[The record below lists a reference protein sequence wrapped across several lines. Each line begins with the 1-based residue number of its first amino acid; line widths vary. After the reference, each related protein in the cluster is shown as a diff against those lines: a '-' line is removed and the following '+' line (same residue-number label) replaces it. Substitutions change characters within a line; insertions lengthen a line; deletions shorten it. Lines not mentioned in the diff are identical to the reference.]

1 VRVSLFVTC
10 LVDLVRPS
18 AGEAAVRVLRRAGH
32 EVAFPAGQT
41 CCGQPAW
48 NSGYPDEARRVAATM
63 LDALASSTGPIVGL
77 SGSCVATVSHV
88 WPELF
93 RADVARHAQAL
104 DVASRI
110 RELGAFLAD
119 GSEPADDAQVGRP
132 VAFHC
137 SCHQRRELGEA
148 GAGPALIAALP
159 GVSHAPVPQ
168 DELCC
173 GFGGTFSVKFPQV
186 SGAMGR
192 DKARTVVESGASEL
206 VSGDLGCLLHIQ
218 GCADAEGIAITT
230 TTLAEF
236 LDREGY
242 PQAAG

>member
-1 VRVSLFVTC
+1 MTRVELFVSC
-10 LVDLVRPS
+10 LVDLVRPT

-32 EVAFPAGQT
+32 EVGFPAGQT

-48 NSGYPDEARRVAATM
+48 NSGYPDEARRVAA
-63 LDALASSTGPIVGL
+63 ASLEAFAATEGPIVGL
-77 SGSCVATVSHV
+77 SGSCVATIHHV

-93 RADVARHAQAL
+93 RADVARHAQAV
-104 DVASRI
+104 DVAGRVQ
-110 RELGAFLAD
+110 ELGAFLARD
-119 GSEPADDAQVGRP
+119 ATPAEHAPDARP

-137 SCHQRRELGEA
+137 SCHQRRGLGQA
-148 GAGPALIAALP
+148 GAGPALLATLP
-159 GVSHAPVPQ
+159 GVRQVPLPQ

-186 SGAMGR
+186 SGAMGL
-192 DKARTVVESGASEL
+192 DKARSVVESGAREL
-206 VSGDLGCLLHIQ
+206 VSGDLGCLLHVQ
-218 GCADAEGIAITT
+218 GCAGEAGIELTA

-242 PQAAG
+242 PA

>member
-1 VRVSLFVTC
+1 MTRINLFVSC
-10 LVDLVRPS
+10 LVDLVRPA

-48 NSGYPDEARRVAATM
+48 NSGFPDEARRVAAAT
-63 LDALASSTGPIVGL
+63 LEAFAATEGPIVGL
-77 SGSCVATVSHV
+77 SGSCTATIHHV

-93 RADVARHAQAL
+93 EADVARHGQAI
-104 DVASRI
+104 DVAGRV
-110 RELGAFLAD
+110 RELGAFLAEGARPLD
-119 GSEPADDAQVGRP
+119 PRVDDRP

-148 GAGPALIAALP
+148 GAGPALLDALP
-159 GVSHAPVPQ
+159 GVQHVPLPQ

-186 SGAMGR
+186 SGAMGL
-192 DKARTVVESGASEL
+192 DKARSVVESGAREL
-206 VSGDLGCLLHIQ
+206 VSGDLGCLLHVQ
-218 GCADAEGIAITT
+218 GCAGEAGIDLTA

-242 PQAAG
+242 PA

>member
-1 VRVSLFVTC
+1 VRVQLFVTC

-32 EVAFPAGQT
+32 EVAFAKGQT

-48 NSGYPDEARRVAATM
+48 NSGFPDEARRVAGTT
-63 LDALASSTGPIVGL
+63 LDALAATDGPIVGL
-77 SGSCVATVSHV
+77 SGSCVATVQHV

-93 RADVARHAQAL
+93 RSDVTRHGRAL
-104 DVASRI
+104 DVARRV
-110 RELGAFLAD
+110 RELGAFLAE
-119 GSEPADDAQVGRP
+119 GATPVERRADARP

-148 GAGPALIAALP
+148 GAGPALLATLP
-159 GVSHAPVPQ
+159 GVAHVPLPQ

-186 SGAMGR
+186 SGAMGL
-192 DKARTVVESGASEL
+192 DKARSVLDAGTREL
-206 VSGDLGCLLHIQ
+206 VSSDLGCLLHVA
-218 GCADAEGIAITT
+218 GCAASAGIELETA
-230 TTLAEF
+230 TLAEL
-236 LDREGY
+236 LDREA
-242 PQAAG
+242 Q

>member
-1 VRVSLFVTC
+1 VTRVNLFVSC

-32 EVAFPAGQT
+32 EVGFPEGQT

-48 NSGYPDEARRVAATM
+48 NSGFPEEARRVAATT
-63 LDALASSTGPIVGL
+63 LRAFAATEGPIVGL
-77 SGSCVATVSHV
+77 SGSCVATIHHV

-93 RADVARHAQAL
+93 RADVARHGQAL
-104 DVASRI
+104 EVSRRV
-110 RELGAFLAD
+110 RELGAFLAAE
-119 GSEPADDAQVGRP
+119 GATAAAPASGARP

-148 GAGPALIAALP
+148 GAGPALLDALP
-159 GVSHAPVPQ
+159 GVEHVPLPQ
-168 DELCC
+168 EELCC

-186 SGAMGR
+186 SGAMGL
-192 DKARTVVESGASEL
+192 DKARAVVESGASEL
-206 VSGDLGCLLHIQ
+206 VSGDLGCLLHVQ
-218 GCADAEGIAITT
+218 GCAGAAGIELTT

-242 PQAAG
+242 PA

>member
-1 VRVSLFVTC
+1 VTAVNLFVTC

-18 AGEAAVRVLRRAGH
+18 SGESAVRVLRRAGH
-32 EVAFPAGQT
+32 QVRFPAGQT

-48 NSGYPDEARRVAATM
+48 NSGFPDEARRVAATT
-63 LDALASSTGPIVGL
+63 LDALAATEGPIVGL
-77 SGSCVATVSHV
+77 SGSCVATVHHV

-93 RADVARHAQAL
+93 RSDVARHGQAV
-104 DVASRI
+104 DVAGRV
-110 RELGAFLAD
+110 RELGAFLA
-119 GSEPADDAQVGRP
+119 PAAAPVEHAPDARP

-148 GAGPALIAALP
+148 GAGPALLAAIP
-159 GVSHAPVPQ
+159 GIVHAPLAQ

-186 SGAMGR
+186 SGAMGL
-192 DKARTVVESGASEL
+192 DKARTVAESGAREL
-206 VSGDLGCLLHIQ
+206 VSGDLGCLLHVQ
-218 GCADAEGIAITT
+218 GCAASAGIDLTA

-242 PQAAG
+242 LA

>member
-1 VRVSLFVTC
+1 MSRVSLFVTC

-32 EVAFPAGQT
+32 EVGYPAGQT

-48 NSGYPDEARRVAATM
+48 NSGFPDEARRVAATT
-63 LDALASSTGPIVGL
+63 LDALAATEGPIVGL
-77 SGSCVATVSHV
+77 SGSCVATVHHV

-93 RADVARHAQAL
+93 RADVARHAKAI
-104 DVASRI
+104 DVAGRV
-110 RELGAFLAD
+110 RELGAFLAVD
-119 GSEPADDAQVGRP
+119 ATPAARAANARP

-148 GAGPALIAALP
+148 AAGPALLDALP
-159 GVSHAPVPQ
+159 GVAQVPIPQ

-186 SGAMGR
+186 SGAMGI
-192 DKARTVVESGASEL
+192 DKARAVVESGATEL
-206 VSGDLGCLLHIQ
+206 VSGDLGCLLHIE
-218 GCADAEGIAITT
+218 GSAGAAGIALTA

-236 LDREGY
+236 LDREG
-242 PQAAG
+242 AL

>member
-1 VRVSLFVTC
+1 VKVNLFVTC

-18 AGEAAVRVLRRAGH
+18 AGEAAVRVLRRTGR

-48 NSGYPDEARRVAATM
+48 NSGFPDEARRVAATT
-63 LDALASSTGPIVGL
+63 LDALAATEGPIVGL
-77 SGSCVATVSHV
+77 SGSCVSTVHHV

-93 RADVARHAQAL
+93 RADVALHGRAL
-104 DVASRI
+104 DVASRV

-119 GSEPADDAQVGRP
+119 GAAAAEQLADARP

-148 GAGPALIAALP
+148 GAGPALLATLP
-159 GVSHAPVPQ
+159 DVEHVPLAQ

-186 SGAMGR
+186 SGAMGL
-192 DKARTVVESGASEL
+192 DKARTVVESGAREL
-206 VSGDLGCLLHIQ
+206 VSSDLGCLMHVA
-218 GCADAEGIAITT
+218 GCAAAAGIELET
-230 TTLAEF
+230 TTLAEL

-242 PQAAG
+242 PR

>member
-1 VRVSLFVTC
+1 VTRVNLFVTC
-10 LVDLVRPS
+10 LVDLVRPT

-32 EVAFPAGQT
+32 EVAFPTGQT

-48 NSGYPDEARRVAATM
+48 NSGFPDEARKVATTT
-63 LDALASSTGPIVGL
+63 LDALAATEGPIVGL

-93 RADVARHAQAL
+93 RTDVARHARAV
-104 DVASRI
+104 DVAGRV
-110 RELGAFLAD
+110 RELGAFLAV
-119 GSEPADDAQVGRP
+119 GATPAVRAPDARP

-148 GAGPALIAALP
+148 GAGPALLDALP
-159 GVSHAPVPQ
+159 SVAHVPIPQ

-186 SGAMGR
+186 SGAMGL
-192 DKARTVVESGASEL
+192 DKARSVVESGAHEL
-206 VSGDLGCLLHIQ
+206 VSGDLGCLLHI
-218 GCADAEGIAITT
+218 EGSAGAAGIGLAA

-242 PQAAG
+242 PR

>member
-1 VRVSLFVTC
+1 MTRVSLFVSC

-18 AGEAAVRVLRRAGH
+18 AGEAAVRVLRRSGH
-32 EVAFPAGQT
+32 EVRFPTGQT

-48 NSGYPDEARRVAATM
+48 NSGYPDEARRVAAAT
-63 LDALASSTGPIVGL
+63 LAAFAATEGPIVGL
-77 SGSCVATVSHV
+77 SGSCVSTIHHV

-93 RADVARHAQAL
+93 RADVARHAEAV
-104 DVASRI
+104 DVAGRV
-110 RELGAFLAD
+110 RELGAFLAE
-119 GSEPADDAQVGRP
+119 GSAAAATHAADARP

-148 GAGPALIAALP
+148 DAGPALLDSLP
-159 GVSHAPVPQ
+159 GVHPVPLPQ
-168 DELCC
+168 EELCC

-186 SGAMGR
+186 SGAMGL
-192 DKARTVVESGASEL
+192 DKARAVVESGAREL
-206 VSGDLGCLLHIQ
+206 VSGDLGCLLHVQ
-218 GCADAEGIAITT
+218 GCAGAAGIELTA

-242 PQAAG
+242 PA

>member
-1 VRVSLFVTC
+1 VTRVNLFVSC

-32 EVAFPAGQT
+32 EVSFPAGQT

-48 NSGYPDEARRVAATM
+48 NSGFPDEARRVAAST
-63 LDALASSTGPIVGL
+63 LDAFAATEGPIVGL
-77 SGSCVATVSHV
+77 SGSCTATVHHV

-93 RADVARHAQAL
+93 QADVTRHGQAL
-104 DVASRI
+104 DVAVRV

-119 GSEPADDAQVGRP
+119 GAQAVEHPDDARP

-148 GAGPALIAALP
+148 GAGPALLDSLSS
-159 GVSHAPVPQ
+159 VRPVPLPQ

-186 SGAMGR
+186 SGAMGL
-192 DKARTVVESGASEL
+192 DKARSVVESGASEL
-206 VSGDLGCLLHIQ
+206 VSGDLGCLLHVQ
-218 GCADAEGIAITT
+218 GCAGAAGIELTA

-242 PQAAG
+242 PT

>member
-1 VRVSLFVTC
+1 MRGVNLFVSC

-32 EVAFPAGQT
+32 EVAFPSGQT

-48 NSGYPDEARRVAATM
+48 NSGFPDEARRVASNTLEAFAATE
-63 LDALASSTGPIVGL
+63 GPIVGL
-77 SGSCVATVSHV
+77 SGSCVATVHHV

-93 RADVARHAQAL
+93 RADVVRHGQAL
-104 DVASRI
+104 DVAHRV
-110 RELGAFLAD
+110 RELGAFLAQ
-119 GSEPADDAQVGRP
+119 DAAPVAHGEDARP

-148 GAGPALIAALP
+148 GAGPALLDSLP
-159 GVSHAPVPQ
+159 GVQPVTLPQ

-186 SGAMGR
+186 SGAMGL
-192 DKARTVVESGASEL
+192 DKARSVVESGAQEL
-206 VSGDLGCLLHIQ
+206 VSGDLGCLLHVQ
-218 GCADAEGIAITT
+218 GCAGAAGIELTT

-242 PQAAG
+242 PA

>member
-1 VRVSLFVTC
+1 MTRVNLFVSC
-10 LVDLVRPS
+10 LVDLVRPA

-32 EVAFPAGQT
+32 RVAFPAGQT

-48 NSGYPDEARRVAATM
+48 NSGYPDEARRVASAT
-63 LDALASSTGPIVGL
+63 LEAFAATEGPIVGL
-77 SGSCVATVSHV
+77 SGSCVATISHV

-93 RADVARHAQAL
+93 ELDVRRHAQAIE
-104 DVASRI
+104 VAGRI
-110 RELGAFLAD
+110 RELGAFLA
-119 GSEPADDAQVGRP
+119 EEARPAAHPADARP

-137 SCHQRRELGEA
+137 SCHQRRGLGEA
-148 GAGPALIAALP
+148 EAGPALLDSIAS
-159 GVSHAPVPQ
+159 VQPVPLPQ

-186 SGAMGR
+186 SGAMGL
-192 DKARTVVESGASEL
+192 DKARSVVESGASEL
-206 VSGDLGCLLHIQ
+206 VSGDLGCLLHVQ
-218 GCADAEGIAITT
+218 GCAGEAGIELTT

-242 PQAAG
+242 PA

>member
-1 VRVSLFVTC
+1 VTEVSLFVSC
-10 LVDLVRPS
+10 LVDLVRPR

-32 EVAFPAGQT
+32 AVRFPAGQT

-48 NSGYPDEARRVAATM
+48 NSGFPDEARRVAANT
-63 LDALASSTGPIVGL
+63 LEAFAATEGPIVGL
-77 SGSCVATVSHV
+77 SGSCVATIHHV

-93 RADVARHAQAL
+93 EADVARHGQAV
-104 DVASRI
+104 DVAERVH
-110 RELGAFLAD
+110 ELGAFLAE
-119 GSEPADDAQVGRP
+119 GAQPVAHAADARP

-137 SCHQRRELGEA
+137 SCHQRRGLGQA
-148 GAGPALIAALP
+148 GAGPALLDTLR
-159 GVSHAPVPQ
+159 GVQPVSLPQ

-186 SGAMGR
+186 SGAMGL
-192 DKARTVVESGASEL
+192 DKARSVVESGAVEL
-206 VSGDLGCLLHIQ
+206 VSGDLGCLLHVQ
-218 GCADAEGIAITT
+218 GCAGAAGIELAT

-242 PQAAG
+242 PA

>member
-1 VRVSLFVTC
+1 MTAVNLFVTC

-18 AGEAAVRVLRRAGH
+18 AGESAVRVLRRAGH
-32 EVAFPAGQT
+32 EVRFPAGQT

-48 NSGYPDEARRVAATM
+48 NSGFPDEARRVAATT
-63 LDALASSTGPIVGL
+63 LDAFAATDGPIVGL
-77 SGSCVATVSHV
+77 SGSCVATVHHV

-93 RADVARHAQAL
+93 RSDVARHGRAV
-104 DVASRI
+104 DVAGRV
-110 RELGAFLAD
+110 RELGAFLAAD
-119 GSEPADDAQVGRP
+119 ARPAQHAPDARP

-148 GAGPALIAALP
+148 AAGPALLDALP
-159 GVSHAPVPQ
+159 GVVHAPLAQ

-186 SGAMGR
+186 SGAMGL
-192 DKARTVVESGASEL
+192 DKARTVAESGAREL
-206 VSGDLGCLLHIQ
+206 VSGDLGCLLHVQ
-218 GCADAEGIAITT
+218 GCAAAAGIELTA
-230 TTLAEF
+230 TTLAEL

-242 PQAAG
+242 PG

>member
-1 VRVSLFVTC
+1 VRVELFVTC

-32 EVAFPAGQT
+32 EVGFPVGQT

-48 NSGYPDEARRVAATM
+48 NSGFPDEARRVAATT
-63 LDALASSTGPIVGL
+63 LDALAATDGAIVGL
-77 SGSCVATVSHV
+77 SGSCVSTVQHV

-93 RADVARHAQAL
+93 RDDVARHGKAL
-104 DVASRI
+104 DVAGRV
-110 RELGAFLAD
+110 RELGAFLAE
-119 GSEPADDAQVGRP
+119 GAVPVERDAGARA

-137 SCHQRRELGEA
+137 SCHQRRGLGEA
-148 GAGPALIAALP
+148 GAGPALLESIAS
-159 GVSHAPVPQ
+159 VQPVPLPQ

-186 SGAMGR
+186 SGAMGL

-206 VSGDLGCLLHIQ
+206 VSGDLGCLLHVQ
-218 GCADAEGIAITT
+218 GCAEAAGIELRTA
-230 TTLAEF
+230 TLAEF

-242 PQAAG
+242 PA

>member
-1 VRVSLFVTC
+1 MTRVDLFVSC
-10 LVDLVRPS
+10 LVDLVRPT

-32 EVAFPAGQT
+32 EVGFPAGQT

-48 NSGYPDEARRVAATM
+48 NSGYPDEARRVAA
-63 LDALASSTGPIVGL
+63 ASLEAFAATEGPIVGL
-77 SGSCVATVSHV
+77 SGSCVATIHHV

-93 RADVARHAQAL
+93 RADVQRHAQAV
-104 DVASRI
+104 DVAGRVQ
-110 RELGAFLAD
+110 ELGAFLAR
-119 GSEPADDAQVGRP
+119 EATPVAHAPAARP

-137 SCHQRRELGEA
+137 SCHQRRGLGQA
-148 GAGPALIAALP
+148 GAGPALLATLP
-159 GVSHAPVPQ
+159 AVRHVPLPQ

-186 SGAMGR
+186 SGAMGL
-192 DKARTVVESGASEL
+192 DKARAVVESGAHEL
-206 VSGDLGCLLHIQ
+206 VSGDLGCLLHVQ
-218 GCADAEGIAITT
+218 GCAGEAGIELTA

-242 PQAAG
+242 PA

>member
-1 VRVSLFVTC
+1 MRSVSLFVSC

-18 AGEAAVRVLRRAGH
+18 AGEAAVRVLRRAGY
-32 EVAFPAGQT
+32 EVGFPAGQT

-48 NSGYPDEARRVAATM
+48 NSGFPDEARRVAANT
-63 LDALASSTGPIVGL
+63 LEAFAATEGPIVGL
-77 SGSCVATVSHV
+77 SGSCVATVHHV

-93 RADVARHAQAL
+93 KADVTRHGQAL
-104 DVASRI
+104 DVSERV

-119 GSEPADDAQVGRP
+119 AATAAAPTAGARP

-148 GAGPALIAALP
+148 AAGPALLEAVPGVAHVALP
-159 GVSHAPVPQ
+159 Q
-168 DELCC
+168 EELCC

-186 SGAMGR
+186 SGAMGL
-192 DKARTVVESGASEL
+192 DKARSVVDSGASEL
-206 VSGDLGCLLHIQ
+206 VSGDLGCLLHVQ
-218 GCADAEGIAITT
+218 GCAAAAGIELTT

-242 PQAAG
+242 PA